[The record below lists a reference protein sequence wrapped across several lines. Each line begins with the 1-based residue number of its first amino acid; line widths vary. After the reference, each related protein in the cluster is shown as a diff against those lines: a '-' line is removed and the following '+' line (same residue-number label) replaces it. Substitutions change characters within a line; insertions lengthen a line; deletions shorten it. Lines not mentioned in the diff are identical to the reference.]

1 MAQLLCL
8 LLALAVLVGLCSADI
23 YMHNMRG
30 SNNRLDSE
38 GVNVGNE
45 RRLFDSQNNA
55 KGGYNH
61 GFVLLLFSDALLCA
75 DDGQRAATCTT
86 MLAVS

>member
-1 MAQLLCL
+1 MAQRLCV
-8 LLALAVLVGLCSADI
+8 LLALAAVVGLCSADI

-30 SNNRLDSE
+30 SNNRLDT
-38 GVNVGNE
+38 GNVNVGNE

-61 GFVLLLFSDALLCA
+61 GCVFVLLCDAMFVRC
-75 DDGQRAATCTT
+75 
-86 MLAVS
+86 